1 METIYKENKNLIHTV
16 IRDNFPFLIDTADY
30 EDAFQEGSIG
40 LIKAIDRFDEGLG
53 YKFSSYAYTAI
64 RNHIAKQAFK
74 YKTTFKVTNNSYH
87 TLMAYID
94 YRNQGYSFDEIAEK
108 LNTTPFKLINILNA
122 YDNMSIESPVA
133 EDLTLMDNIEDDINL
148 EKEVLNG
155 YLLKSA
161 LTLCRMFLSEEDYF
175 IISNYYNGVT
185 QTKISKLLNKGT
197 TTINKRVAKIENRIF
212 PIFRVYLEGEIK
224 FGELCRL
231 LIKLTDSARAVL
243 NCYFN
248 YALDTAEKEGN
259 NDFLEEYGVILASY
273 NPIKIEELEKFV
285 TEGEYPYY
293 QIGDILSDIVKVVD
307 KYFSKEGIEYIIMN
321 HIISYKLG

>member
-1 METIYKENKNLIHTV
+1 MEATYKKNKNLIHTV
-16 IRDNFPFLIDTADY
+16 IRDNFPFLIDTTDY

-40 LIKAIDRFDEGLG
+40 LIRAIDKFDDGLG

-64 RNHIAKQAFK
+64 RNQIAKQAFK
-74 YKTTFKVTNNSYH
+74 YKTTFKVTKNSHH

-94 YRNQGYSFDEIAEK
+94 YRNQGYGFDEIAEK
-108 LNTTPFKLINILNA
+108 LNTTPFKLINILNV
-122 YDNMSIESPVA
+122 YDSMSIESPVA
-133 EDLTLMDNIEDDINL
+133 EDLTLMDTIEDDTNL

-185 QTKISKLLNKGT
+185 QTKIGKLLNRST
-197 TTINKRVAKIENRIF
+197 TTINKRVTKIENRIF
-212 PIFRVYLEGEIK
+212 PIFRDYLEGEIK

-231 LIKLTDSARAVL
+231 LIELTDSTRAVL

-259 NDFLEEYGVILASY
+259 NDFLEEYGVTLASH
-273 NPIKIEELEKFV
+273 NPIKIEKLEKFV
-285 TEGEYPYY
+285 TEGEYSYY

-307 KYFSKEGIEYIIMN
+307 EYFSKEGIE

>member
-40 LIKAIDRFDEGLG
+40 LIKAIDGFDEGLG

-185 QTKISKLLNKGT
+185 QPKIGKLLNRST

-259 NDFLEEYGVILASY
+259 NDFLEEYRVILASY

>member
-1 METIYKENKNLIHTV
+1 MEATYKKNKNLIHTV
-16 IRDNFPFLIDTADY
+16 IRDNFPFLIDTTDY

-40 LIKAIDRFDEGLG
+40 LIRAIDKFDDGLG

-64 RNHIAKQAFK
+64 RNQIAKQAFK
-74 YKTTFKVTNNSYH
+74 YKTTFKVTKNSHH

-94 YRNQGYSFDEIAEK
+94 YRNQGYGFDEIAEK
-108 LNTTPFKLINILNA
+108 LNTTPFKLINILNV
-122 YDNMSIESPVA
+122 YDSMSIESPVA
-133 EDLTLMDNIEDDINL
+133 EDLTLMDTIEDDINL

-185 QTKISKLLNKGT
+185 QTKIGKLLNRST
-197 TTINKRVAKIENRIF
+197 TTINKRVTKIENRIF
-212 PIFRVYLEGEIK
+212 PIFRDYLEGEIK

-231 LIKLTDSARAVL
+231 LIELTDSTRAVL

-259 NDFLEEYGVILASY
+259 NDFLEEYGVTLASH
-273 NPIKIEELEKFV
+273 NPIKIEKLEKFV
-285 TEGEYPYY
+285 TEGEYSYY

-307 KYFSKEGIEYIIMN
+307 EYFSKEGIE